1 MIEVKDILNKAI
13 GLGACSQSGKATDWK
28 SLVWLF
34 FSPQGREFCR
44 ENNYPSNYPSLE
56 MFRSMKGNV
65 ESFGVHIEED
75 VKAVNEDKAIIGG
88 TAELTY
94 HGTDKAYKVILMH
107 GGNARIKVGNY
118 AVVRIENISGKYEI
132 INDGTGKVLV

>member
-13 GLGACSQSGKATDWK
+13 GMGACSQSGKATDWK

-44 ENNYPSNYPSLE
+44 DKNYPSLE
-56 MFRSMKGNV
+56 MFRSMKGNI
-65 ESFGVHIEED
+65 EPFGVHVEED

-88 TAELTY
+88 TAELTFQ
-94 HGTDKAYKVILMH
+94 GTDKAYKVIIMH
-107 GGNARIKVGNY
+107 SGNVRIKISNY
-118 AVVRIENISGKYEI
+118 AVVRIENISGNYEI
-132 INDGTGKVLV
+132 INDGTGKVLI

>member
-13 GLGACSQSGKATDWK
+13 GLGACSQSSKATDWK

-34 FSPQGREFCR
+34 FSPQGCEFCK
-44 ENNYPSNYPSLE
+44 SINYPSLE

-65 ESFGVHIEED
+65 ESFGVHIEEN

-88 TAELTY
+88 TAEMTFQ
-94 HGTDKAYKVILMH
+94 GTDKAYKVIIMH
-107 GGNARIKVGNY
+107 GGNVRIKISNY
-118 AVVRIENISGKYEI
+118 AVVRIENISGYYEI
-132 INDGTGKVLV
+132 INDGTGKVLI

>member
-1 MIEVKDILNKAI
+1 MIRVKDILNSAI
-13 GLGACSQSGKATDWK
+13 GLGACSQSSKATDWK

-44 ENNYPSNYPSLE
+44 ENNYPSLE

-88 TAELTY
+88 IAELTY

-107 GGNARIKVGNY
+107 DGDARIKVGNY

>member
-1 MIEVKDILNKAI
+1 MIQVKDILIKAV
-13 GLGACSQSGKATDWK
+13 GLGACSQSAKATDWK

-44 ENNYPSNYPSLE
+44 DNNYPSLDV
-56 MFRSMKGNV
+56 FRSMKGNV

-75 VKAVNEDKAIIGG
+75 VKAINEDKAIIGG

-94 HGTDKAYKVILMH
+94 HGTDKAFKVILMH

-118 AVVRIENISGKYEI
+118 AVVRIENIRGDYEI

>member
-1 MIEVKDILNKAI
+1 MIEVKDILDKAI
-13 GLGACSQSGKATDWK
+13 GMGACSQSGKATDWK

-44 ENNYPSNYPSLE
+44 ENNYPSLE

-88 TAELTY
+88 IAELTY

>member
-13 GLGACSQSGKATDWK
+13 GLGACSQSSKATDWK

-34 FSPQGREFCR
+34 FSPQGCEFCK
-44 ENNYPSNYPSLE
+44 SINYPSLE

-65 ESFGVHIEED
+65 ESFGVHIEEN

-88 TAELTY
+88 TAELTFQ
-94 HGTDKAYKVILMH
+94 GTDKAYKVIIMH
-107 GGNARIKVGNY
+107 GGNVRIKISNY
-118 AVVRIENISGKYEI
+118 AVVRIENISGYYEI

>member
-13 GLGACSQSGKATDWK
+13 GLGACSQSSKATDWK

-34 FSPQGREFCR
+34 FSPQGCEFCK
-44 ENNYPSNYPSLE
+44 SINYPSLE

-65 ESFGVHIEED
+65 ESFGVHIEEN

-88 TAELTY
+88 TAELTFQ
-94 HGTDKAYKVILMH
+94 GTDKAYKVIIMH
-107 GGNARIKVGNY
+107 GGNVRVKISNY
-118 AVVRIENISGKYEI
+118 AVVRIENISGYYEI
-132 INDGTGKVLV
+132 INDGTGKVLI

>member
-1 MIEVKDILNKAI
+1 MIRVKDILNSAI
-13 GLGACSQSGKATDWK
+13 GLGACSQSSKATDWK

-44 ENNYPSNYPSLE
+44 DNSYPSLE
-56 MFRSMKGNV
+56 MFRLMKGNV

-88 TAELTY
+88 TAELVFY
-94 HGTDKAYKVILMH
+94 GVDRAYKVIIMH
-107 GGNARIKVGNY
+107 GGNVRIKVGNY
-118 AVVRIENISGKYEI
+118 AVVSVENISGSYEL
-132 INDGTGKVLV
+132 INDGTGRILV

>member
-13 GLGACSQSGKATDWK
+13 GLGACSQSSKATDWK

-34 FSPQGREFCR
+34 FSPQGCEFCK
-44 ENNYPSNYPSLE
+44 SINYPSLG

-65 ESFGVHIEED
+65 ESFGVHIEEN

-88 TAELTY
+88 TAELTFQ
-94 HGTDKAYKVILMH
+94 GTDKAYKVIIMH
-107 GGNARIKVGNY
+107 GGNVRIKISNY
-118 AVVRIENISGKYEI
+118 AVVRIENISGYYEI
-132 INDGTGKVLV
+132 INDGTGKVLI

>member
-13 GLGACSQSGKATDWK
+13 GLGACSQSSKATDWK

-34 FSPQGREFCR
+34 FSPQGCEFCK
-44 ENNYPSNYPSLE
+44 SINYPSLE

-65 ESFGVHIEED
+65 ESFGVHIEEN

-88 TAELTY
+88 TAELTFQ
-94 HGTDKAYKVILMH
+94 GTDKAYKVIIMH
-107 GGNARIKVGNY
+107 SGNVRIKISNY
-118 AVVRIENISGKYEI
+118 AVVRIENISGNYEI
-132 INDGTGKVLV
+132 INDGTGKVLI

>member
-44 ENNYPSNYPSLE
+44 DNNYPSME

-88 TAELTY
+88 TAELIY

-118 AVVRIENISGKYEI
+118 AVVRIENISGKYKI

>member
-13 GLGACSQSGKATDWK
+13 GLGACSQSSKATDWK

-34 FSPQGREFCR
+34 FSPQGCEFCKR
-44 ENNYPSNYPSLE
+44 INYPSLE

-65 ESFGVHIEED
+65 ESFGVHIEEN

-88 TAELTY
+88 TAELTFQ
-94 HGTDKAYKVILMH
+94 GTDKAYKVIIMH
-107 GGNARIKVGNY
+107 GGNVRIKISNY
-118 AVVRIENISGKYEI
+118 AVVRIENISGYYEI
-132 INDGTGKVLV
+132 INDGTGKVLI

>member
-13 GLGACSQSGKATDWK
+13 GLGACSQSSKAIDWK

-34 FSPQGREFCR
+34 FSPQGCEFCK
-44 ENNYPSNYPSLE
+44 SINYPSLE

-65 ESFGVHIEED
+65 ESFGVHIEEN

-88 TAELTY
+88 TAELTFQ
-94 HGTDKAYKVILMH
+94 GTDKAYKVIIMH
-107 GGNARIKVGNY
+107 GGNVRIKISNY
-118 AVVRIENISGKYEI
+118 AVVRIENISGYYEI
-132 INDGTGKVLV
+132 INDGTGKVLI

>member
-13 GLGACSQSGKATDWK
+13 GLGACSQSSKATDWK

-34 FSPQGREFCR
+34 VSPQGCEFCK
-44 ENNYPSNYPSLE
+44 SINYPSLE

-65 ESFGVHIEED
+65 ESFGVHIEEN

-88 TAELTY
+88 TAELTFQ
-94 HGTDKAYKVILMH
+94 GTDKAYKVIIMH
-107 GGNARIKVGNY
+107 SGNVRIKISNY
-118 AVVRIENISGKYEI
+118 AVVRIENISGNYEI
-132 INDGTGKVLV
+132 INDGTGKVLI

>member
-13 GLGACSQSGKATDWK
+13 GLGECSQSSKATDWK

-34 FSPQGREFCR
+34 FSPQGCEFCK
-44 ENNYPSNYPSLE
+44 SINYPSLE

-65 ESFGVHIEED
+65 ESFGVHIEEN

-88 TAELTY
+88 TAELTFQ
-94 HGTDKAYKVILMH
+94 GTDKAYKVIIMH
-107 GGNARIKVGNY
+107 SGNVRIKISNY
-118 AVVRIENISGKYEI
+118 AVVRIENISGNYEI
-132 INDGTGKVLV
+132 INDGTGKVLI

>member
-13 GLGACSQSGKATDWK
+13 GLGACSQSSKATDWK

-34 FSPQGREFCR
+34 FSPQGCEFCK
-44 ENNYPSNYPSLE
+44 SINYPSLE

-65 ESFGVHIEED
+65 ESFGVHMEEN

-88 TAELTY
+88 TAELTFQ
-94 HGTDKAYKVILMH
+94 GTDKAYKVIIMH
-107 GGNARIKVGNY
+107 SGNVRIKISNY
-118 AVVRIENISGKYEI
+118 AVVRIENISGNYEI
-132 INDGTGKVLV
+132 INDGTGKVLI

>member
-13 GLGACSQSGKATDWK
+13 GLGACSQSSKATDWK

-34 FSPQGREFCR
+34 FSPQGCEFCK
-44 ENNYPSNYPSLE
+44 SINYPSLE

-65 ESFGVHIEED
+65 ESFGVHIEEN

-88 TAELTY
+88 TAELTFQ
-94 HGTDKAYKVILMH
+94 GTDKAYKVIIMH
-107 GGNARIKVGNY
+107 SGNVRIKISNY
-118 AVVRIENISGKYEI
+118 AVVRIENISGYYEI
-132 INDGTGKVLV
+132 INDGTGKVLI

>member
-13 GLGACSQSGKATDWK
+13 GLGACSQSSKATDWK

-34 FSPQGREFCR
+34 FSPQGCEFCKSI
-44 ENNYPSNYPSLE
+44 NYPPLE

-65 ESFGVHIEED
+65 ESFGVHIEEN

-88 TAELTY
+88 TAELTFQ
-94 HGTDKAYKVILMH
+94 GTDKAYKVIIMH
-107 GGNARIKVGNY
+107 SGNVRIKISNY
-118 AVVRIENISGKYEI
+118 AVVRIENISGNYEI
-132 INDGTGKVLV
+132 INDGTGKVLI

>member
-13 GLGACSQSGKATDWK
+13 GLGACSQSSKATDWK

-34 FSPQGREFCR
+34 FSPQGCEFCK
-44 ENNYPSNYPSLE
+44 SINYPSLE

-65 ESFGVHIEED
+65 ESFGVHIEEN

-88 TAELTY
+88 TAELTFQ
-94 HGTDKAYKVILMH
+94 GTDKAYKVIIMH
-107 GGNARIKVGNY
+107 SGNVRIKISNY
-118 AVVRIENISGKYEI
+118 AVARIENISGNYEI
-132 INDGTGKVLV
+132 INDGTGKVLI

>member
-13 GLGACSQSGKATDWK
+13 GLGACSQSSKATDWK

-34 FSPQGREFCR
+34 FSPQGCEFCKR
-44 ENNYPSNYPSLE
+44 INYPSLE

-65 ESFGVHIEED
+65 ESFGVHIEEN

-88 TAELTY
+88 TAELTFQ
-94 HGTDKAYKVILMH
+94 GTDKAYKVMH
-107 GGNARIKVGNY
+107 GGNVRIKISNY
-118 AVVRIENISGKYEI
+118 AVVRIENISGYYEI
-132 INDGTGKVLV
+132 INDGTGKVLI

>member
-1 MIEVKDILNKAI
+1 MIEVKDSLDKAI
-13 GLGACSQSGKATDWK
+13 GMGACSQSGKATDWK

-44 ENNYPSNYPSLE
+44 VNNYHSLE

-107 GGNARIKVGNY
+107 GGNVRIKISNY
-118 AVVRIENISGKYEI
+118 AVVRVENISGSYEI

>member
-13 GLGACSQSGKATDWK
+13 GLGACSQSSKATDWK

-34 FSPQGREFCR
+34 FSPQGCEFCK
-44 ENNYPSNYPSLE
+44 SINYPSLE

-65 ESFGVHIEED
+65 ESFGVHIEEK

-88 TAELTY
+88 TAELTFQ
-94 HGTDKAYKVILMH
+94 GTDKAYKVIIMH
-107 GGNARIKVGNY
+107 SGNVRIKISNY
-118 AVVRIENISGKYEI
+118 AVVRIENISGNYEI
-132 INDGTGKVLV
+132 INDGTGKVLI

>member
-1 MIEVKDILNKAI
+1 MIRVKDILNSAI
-13 GLGACSQSGKATDWK
+13 GLGACSQSSKATDWK

-44 ENNYPSNYPSLE
+44 DNSYPSLE
-56 MFRSMKGNV
+56 MFRLMKGNV

-88 TAELTY
+88 TAELVF
-94 HGTDKAYKVILMH
+94 HGVDRAYKVIIMH
-107 GGNARIKVGNY
+107 GGNVRIKVGNY
-118 AVVRIENISGKYEI
+118 AVVSVENISGSYEL
-132 INDGTGKVLV
+132 INDGTGRILV

>member
-13 GLGACSQSGKATDWK
+13 GLGACSQSSKATDWK

-34 FSPQGREFCR
+34 FSPQGCEFCK
-44 ENNYPSNYPSLE
+44 SINYPSLE

-65 ESFGVHIEED
+65 ESFGVHIEEN

-88 TAELTY
+88 TAELTFQ
-94 HGTDKAYKVILMH
+94 GTDKAYKVIIMH
-107 GGNARIKVGNY
+107 SGNVRIK
-118 AVVRIENISGKYEI
+118 
-132 INDGTGKVLV
+132 

>member
-13 GLGACSQSGKATDWK
+13 GLGACSQSSKATDWK

-34 FSPQGREFCR
+34 FSPQGCEFCK
-44 ENNYPSNYPSLE
+44 SINYPSLE

-65 ESFGVHIEED
+65 ESFGVHIEEN

-88 TAELTY
+88 TAELTFQ
-94 HGTDKAYKVILMH
+94 GTDKAYKVIIMH
-107 GGNARIKVGNY
+107 SGNARIKISNY
-118 AVVRIENISGKYEI
+118 AVVRIENISGNYEI
-132 INDGTGKVLV
+132 INDGTGKVLI

>member
-1 MIEVKDILNKAI
+1 MIEVKDVLNKAI

-44 ENNYPSNYPSLE
+44 ENKFPTLD
-56 MFRSMKGNV
+56 MFRSMKGNIKV
-65 ESFGVHIEED
+65 YGVHVEEN
-75 VKAVNEDKAIIGG
+75 VKAENEDNAIIGG

-94 HGTDKAYKVILMH
+94 HGTDKAYKVIIMH
-107 GGNARIKVGNY
+107 GGDVRIKVGNY
-118 AVVRIENISGKYEI
+118 AVVRIENISGNYEI

>member
-13 GLGACSQSGKATDWK
+13 GLGACSQSSKATDWK

-34 FSPQGREFCR
+34 FSPQGCEFCK
-44 ENNYPSNYPSLE
+44 SINYPSLE

-65 ESFGVHIEED
+65 ESFGVHIEEN

-88 TAELTY
+88 TAELTFQ
-94 HGTDKAYKVILMH
+94 GTDKAYKVIIMH
-107 GGNARIKVGNY
+107 GGNVRIKISNY
-118 AVVRIENISGKYEI
+118 AVVRIENISGNYEI
-132 INDGTGKVLV
+132 INDGTGKVLI

>member
-13 GLGACSQSGKATDWK
+13 GLGACSQSSKATDWK

-34 FSPQGREFCR
+34 FSPQGCEFCK
-44 ENNYPSNYPSLE
+44 SINYPSLE

-65 ESFGVHIEED
+65 ESFGVHIEEN

-88 TAELTY
+88 TAELTFQ
-94 HGTDKAYKVILMH
+94 GTDKAYKVIIMH
-107 GGNARIKVGNY
+107 GGNVRIKISNY
-118 AVVRIENISGKYEI
+118 AVIRIENISGYYEI
-132 INDGTGKVLV
+132 INDGTGKVLI

>member
-13 GLGACSQSGKATDWK
+13 GLGACSQSSKATDWK

-34 FSPQGREFCR
+34 FSPQGCEFCK
-44 ENNYPSNYPSLE
+44 SINYPSLE

-65 ESFGVHIEED
+65 ESFGVHIEEN

-88 TAELTY
+88 TAELTFQ
-94 HGTDKAYKVILMH
+94 GTDKAYKVIIMH
-107 GGNARIKVGNY
+107 GGNVRIKISNY
-118 AVVRIENISGKYEI
+118 AVVRIENISSYYEI
-132 INDGTGKVLV
+132 INDGTGKVLI